1 MYFQGL
7 FTTEAELLRHRPLL
21 PNEAAAQSPFRLALR
36 ALLTS
41 NVMLVGAFGV
51 GLFALKQTLGIHTM
65 NDLRE
70 TLGIR
75 RHVPGG
81 QLIFIPFFLN
91 CFLLGNEFSLKC

>member
-41 NVMLVGAFGV
+41 NVVMVGAFGV

-75 RHVPGG
+75 RHVPG
-81 QLIFIPFFLN
+81 
-91 CFLLGNEFSLKC
+91 

>member
-1 MYFQGL
+1 MYSQGL

-21 PNEAAAQSPFRLALR
+21 PNEAAAQSPFRIALR

-41 NVMLVGAFGV
+41 NVVMVGALGV

-75 RHVPGG
+75 RHVPGMENYIYSTF
-81 QLIFIPFFLN
+81 LILIPIP
-91 CFLLGNEFSLKC
+91 K